1 MGLMRKR
8 NEARFLA
15 ALGMTPL
22 PMVPAKHTG
31 GRVYFQL
38 STLDFRLIG
47 GRKVFGNFTMSK
59 IEVGILGATG
69 MVGQRFV
76 SLLEHH
82 PWFEVRWLAASDR
95 SAGKTYG
102 EACNW
107 RVRDPMPKA
116 ARELTVYE
124 CKPNHAPQL
133 LFSSLDSKVAGEVER
148 EFAQAGHVVVSNSSN
163 HRMEPDVPL
172 LIPEVNPDHL
182 ALVGIQRKR
191 RGWKGMIVTNPNC
204 TTVGLAM
211 SLAPLEKAFGVEKV
225 MMTSMQAVS
234 GAGYP
239 GIPTLDILG
248 NVVPFI
254 SGEEEKVER
263 ETQKLLGKFLDEAV
277 KPGDFVVSA
286 HCNRVPVEDGHTESI
301 SVSLRTKASIEDL
314 VEAWR
319 KFRSLPQERNLP
331 FAPKHPIIVRE
342 ERDRPQPKFDLA
354 AEHGMA
360 TVVGRVRTC
369 PVLQFK
375 YIALSHNTIRGA
387 AGAALLNA
395 ELMKSEGYL
404 D

>member
-1 MGLMRKR
+1 MKKL
-8 NEARFLA
+8 
-15 ALGMTPL
+15 
-22 PMVPAKHTG
+22 
-31 GRVYFQL
+31 
-38 STLDFRLIG
+38 
-47 GRKVFGNFTMSK
+47 
-59 IEVGILGATG
+59 EVGILGATG

-82 PWFEVRWLAASDR
+82 PWFEVAWLAASER
-95 SAGKTYG
+95 SAGKNYA

-107 RVRDPMPKA
+107 RLREPMPKA
-116 ARELTVYE
+116 ARELSVHE
-124 CKPNHAPQL
+124 CKPVHAPL
-133 LFSSLDSKVAGEVER
+133 LVFSSLDSKVAGEVEK

-163 HRMEPDVPL
+163 HRMEADVPL

-182 ALVGIQRKR
+182 ALVRLQRKQ

-204 TTVGLAM
+204 TTVGLVM
-211 SLAPLEKAFGVEKV
+211 SLAPLEKAYGLEKV
-225 MMTSMQAVS
+225 LMTSMQAVS

-239 GIPTLDILG
+239 GVPTLDILG
-248 NVVPFI
+248 NVIPFI

-263 ETQKLLGKFLDEAV
+263 ETRKLLGKLADGHV
-277 KPGDFVVSA
+277 HPGEFAVSA

-301 SVSLRTKASIEDL
+301 SVALKAKATLEEL

-319 KFRSLPQERNLP
+319 GYRSLPQERQLP
-331 FAPKHPIIVRE
+331 SAPKHPIVVRE
-342 ERDRPQPKFDLA
+342 ERDRPQPKFDVGV
-354 AEHGMA
+354 EHGMA
-360 TVVGRVRTC
+360 TVVGRLRPC

-375 YIALSHNTIRGA
+375 YTALSHNTIRGA

>member
-1 MGLMRKR
+1 M
-8 NEARFLA
+8 N
-15 ALGMTPL
+15 
-22 PMVPAKHTG
+22 
-31 GRVYFQL
+31 
-38 STLDFRLIG
+38 
-47 GRKVFGNFTMSK
+47 K

-116 ARELTVYE
+116 ASELPVYE

-148 EFAQAGHVVVSNSSN
+148 EFAQAGHVVVSNSGN

-182 ALVGIQRKR
+182 ALVRVQRKL

-211 SLAPLEKAFGVEKV
+211 SLAPLDKAFGVEKV

-248 NVVPFI
+248 NVVPYI
-254 SGEEEKVER
+254 GGEEEKVER
-263 ETQKLLGKFLDEAV
+263 ETQKLLGKLLDESV

-286 HCNRVPVEDGHTESI
+286 HCNRVPVEDGHTEAI
-301 SVSLRTKASIEDL
+301 SVSLKAKASIEDL
-314 VEAWR
+314 IEAWR
-319 KFRSLPQERNLP
+319 KFRSLPQERDLP

-342 ERDRPQPKFDLA
+342 ERDRPQPKFDLV

-360 TVVGRVRTC
+360 TVVGRVRPC